1 MAEHHNPETAVRV
14 LWITSS
20 GGTPTSSRPDIA
32 LAAGLASAGVALR
45 VIAPEGSHC
54 ARAVEDAG
62 LRLAGTLP
70 QRWWGRSLRTWLR
83 NGCRAD
89 GIEIVHLLDRP
100 AVSVALPALRDLPV
114 AIVMRQDRTGGV
126 QRWNPFART
135 AQLNPRINRVVCTCE
150 AARAELAKRRDP
162 GSVLTIHPG
171 HRLDWYHEKADLQR
185 LGIPPDALPV
195 AVVSNYRPRK
205 GIEYVIDAAQ
215 WLPLDTPV
223 HFLLVGA
230 GLANRSVLER
240 VSRSPLSERFHL
252 LGHREDAAQ
261 ITSACAVA
269 VRGAFRRE
277 GIPQTIVEA
286 MASGVPPVIAD
297 TGGAREL
304 VGPGDAGIIVRRR
317 SARAI
322 GEALLWLLEHP
333 DQRRAM
339 GRAASTRI
347 GEQFRVDQAVDQH
360 LDLYRALRAELA
372 SRPPDGP

>member
-1 MAEHHNPETAVRV
+1 
-14 LWITSS
+14 
-20 GGTPTSSRPDIA
+20 
-32 LAAGLASAGVALR
+32 
-45 VIAPEGSHC
+45 
-54 ARAVEDAG
+54 
-62 LRLAGTLP
+62 
-70 QRWWGRSLRTWLR
+70 
-83 NGCRAD
+83 
-89 GIEIVHLLDRP
+89 
-100 AVSVALPALRDLPV
+100 
-114 AIVMRQDRTGGV
+114 
-126 QRWNPFART
+126 
-135 AQLNPRINRVVCTCE
+135 
-150 AARAELAKRRDP
+150 
-162 GSVLTIHPG
+162 
-171 HRLDWYHEKADLQR
+171 
-185 LGIPPDALPV
+185 
-195 AVVSNYRPRK
+195 
-205 GIEYVIDAAQ
+205 
-215 WLPLDTPV
+215 V